1 MSRTNLFFLED
12 TIVEGGVRKP
22 GEGIEDAKQVAL
34 ASQQKKA
41 EQHADRLTMFK
52 NLFKSK

>member
-1 MSRTNLFFLED
+1 MSQTNLFFLED

-34 ASQQKKA
+34 ASQQKKT